1 MGADPDLEAKQD
13 RTIREQRD
21 NIKVSHTIFDESFTL
36 GRLGLNYDRLGHRR
50 LK

>member
-21 NIKVSHTIFDESFTL
+21 NIKVSQYNIFDESFTL
-36 GRLGLNYDRLGHRR
+36 D
-50 LK
+50 